1 LIVEYSTINIQ
12 YSMLKFVCMSK
23 DVLII
28 GGGIIGLSSAFY
40 LKQEGFDVT
49 VIDQGNLSDGCSYGN
64 AGYVCP
70 SHFVPMAAP
79 GIVKQGLKW
88 MFNSKSPFYVQPRLN
103 SDLINWGWNFVRK
116 ANRKHVERSV
126 VPMRDISLLS
136 KKLYEEWTTL
146 PGFDFAW
153 EPKGL
158 LDLFKTAANAHH
170 GEKAV
175 QEACDLGLDA
185 RMLNSQEVAA
195 MFPGVKLDILGA
207 VYYGCDTQLYPNKLM
222 GDLKNYLQQNGVH
235 FELNRAV
242 TGFTSSGNTITAVHA
257 GDAVFN
263 PGHVVLAAGVWSGA
277 IAKHLH
283 IKMPMVGGRGYS
295 VTLENAPYK
304 FTYPVLLSEA
314 RVAIS
319 PMNGN
324 KLRFG
329 GTMEI
334 TGTQT
339 PPRFNR
345 VQGILESVTRYFPE
359 YKVPMPPEKSIWYGY
374 RPCSADGLPYIGNI
388 SRYKN
393 LTVGTGHSMLGL
405 SLGAGTGKLV
415 SELVAGKKTTMDLA
429 PFRVER
435 F

>member
-1 LIVEYSTINIQ
+1 MAKQ
-12 YSMLKFVCMSK
+12 
-23 DVLII
+23 VLII

-40 LKQEGFDVT
+40 LRQEGYEVT
-49 VIDQGNLSDGCSYGN
+49 VVDQSNLRDGCSYGN
-64 AGYVCP
+64 AGYICP

-103 SDLINWGWNFVRK
+103 SDLIRWGWNFVRK
-116 ANRKHVERSV
+116 ANKSHVEKSV
-126 VPMRDISLLS
+126 VPMRDIALLS
-136 KKLYEEWTTL
+136 KRLYEEWTQL
-146 PGFDFAW
+146 PGFDFAY

-158 LDLFKTAANAHH
+158 LDLFRTEANAHH
-170 GEKAV
+170 SEIAV
-175 QEACDLGLDA
+175 HDSKELGLDA
-185 RMLNSQEVAA
+185 RLLNKQEVQS
-195 MFPGVKLDILGA
+195 MFPGVQLDILGA
-207 VYYGCDTQLYPNKLM
+207 VYYGCDAQVYPNKLM
-222 GDLKNYLQQNGVH
+222 ADLVNYLEKNGVK
-235 FELNRAV
+235 FELNKPI
-242 TGFTSSGNTITAVHA
+242 TGFTSSGDIIKAVHA
-257 GDAVFN
+257 GDQVFT
-263 PGHVVLAAGVWSGA
+263 PDHVVLAAGVWSGA
-277 IAKHLH
+277 IAKQLH

-295 VTLENAPYK
+295 VTFENAPYK

-334 TGTQT
+334 TGIDS
-339 PPRFNR
+339 PPRINR
-345 VQGILESVTRYFPE
+345 VRGILESVTRYFPG
-359 YKVPMPPEKSIWYGY
+359 YQVAMPPEESIWYGY

-393 LTVGTGHSMLGL
+393 CTVSTGHSMLGL
-405 SLGAGTGKLV
+405 SLGAATGKLV
-415 SELVAGKKTTMDLA
+415 SELVAGKKTSMDIA

-435 F
+435 FN